1 MIDKIQRAAQFVRLT
16 DESGNLS
23 ITNIAVVAVMGR
35 MISLPTIDAES
46 LITFVV
52 ALVGYQIKRGISTF
66 AGQQESTSANADLA
80 AAIASLQT
88 KVTSLQMAQ
97 KLNK

>member
-23 ITNIAVVAVMGR
+23 ITNIAVVAVLSR

-52 ALVGYQIKRGISTF
+52 ALVGYQVKRGIASF
-66 AGQQESTSANADLA
+66 AGQQTDTTANADLA
-80 AAIASLQT
+80 AAVASLQT
-88 KVTSLQMAQ
+88 KVTAIQLGQR
-97 KLNK
+97 LNK

>member
-1 MIDKIQRAAQFVRLT
+1 MLSKIQRAAQFIRLT
-16 DESGNLS
+16 DETGNLS
-23 ITNIAVVAVMGR
+23 LTNIALGAILTR
-35 MISLPTIDAES
+35 LLSLPTIDTES

-66 AGQQESTSANADLA
+66 AGQQVDTTANADLA
-80 AAIASLQT
+80 AAVASLQT
-88 KVTSLQMAQ
+88 KMVALQLGQ